1 MEFTVLGDGV
11 NLAARLESSTKQYG
25 CDILVG
31 QTAYELTRNDFVFR
45 RVDNAKFK
53 GKTAP
58 IEVFTPLGLAGA
70 VVPEWMQAYDRAL
83 DAFRAG
89 RFEEAKGMF
98 SEAEGASGGEDF
110 LCEMYVK
117 RCEKLIAEPPEG
129 WDGSWTLTEK

>member
-1 MEFTVLGDGV
+1 
-11 NLAARLESSTKQYG
+11 
-25 CDILVG
+25 
-31 QTAYELTRNDFVFR
+31 
-45 RVDNAKFK
+45 
-53 GKTAP
+53 
-58 IEVFTPLGLAGA
+58 
-70 VVPEWMQAYDRAL
+70 L